1 MTSKKSLPLRVTV
14 SELEAESIFQK
25 MKKIN
30 RDMEVMERV
39 GKLERQN
46 QKYSHPR
53 RQCINL

>member
-25 MKKIN
+25 VEKIN
-30 RDMEVMERV
+30 RAVDVMERV

-46 QKYSHPR
+46 QKYIHPW